1 MAICPKKQ
9 QKAQKNTE
17 FSSESGVDV
26 FQRIV
31 FMEMATKKQPSALS
45 PLKEPEGP
53 RLRFS

>member
-31 FMEMATKKQPSALS
+31 FMEMA
-45 PLKEPEGP
+45 
-53 RLRFS
+53 